1 MVSIIQDLP
10 RKYRE
15 RAEEARAQADETTDP
30 ERRRALLQV
39 ADTWE
44 RMAQYEEKH
53 PSVPRSHYVP
63 PED

>member
-15 RAEEARAQADETTDP
+15 RAEEARAQADETADP
-30 ERRRALLQV
+30 EVRRSLLQV

-44 RMAQYEEKH
+44 RMAQYEEKN
-53 PSVPRSHYVP
+53 PSVARSHYVQ